1 MQSRVLQLRPPGSSC
16 GPSSALQATPEH
28 VHVFPGCALTL
39 LLSRLHSPVCVLYR
53 GYQVGSYKGWPGPAG
68 FRVWPRSSHVRK
80 SGIRGSPVLGAVRCS
95 GFHPPLA
102 QDLLACQPFR
112 HSLSNE
118 LADFPQLLGG
128 GTPSGLEV
136 GRERIFAG
144 VIRTIR
150 TIRTYFSV
158 ILTNTFFLRG
168 CADRRVANVSMGDE
182 EPT

>member
-1 MQSRVLQLRPPGSSC
+1 ML
-16 GPSSALQATPEH
+16 
-28 VHVFPGCALTL
+28 
-39 LLSRLHSPVCVLYR
+39 
-53 GYQVGSYKGWPGPAG
+53 
-68 FRVWPRSSHVRK
+68 
-80 SGIRGSPVLGAVRCS
+80 GSPVLGAVRCS

-118 LADFPQLLGG
+118 LADFPQLLGC

-150 TIRTYFSV
+150 TYSPV
-158 ILTNTFFLRG
+158 ILTNTLFLS
-168 CADRRVANVSMGDE
+168 VYMIFWS
-182 EPT
+182 

>member
-1 MQSRVLQLRPPGSSC
+1 
-16 GPSSALQATPEH
+16 
-28 VHVFPGCALTL
+28 
-39 LLSRLHSPVCVLYR
+39 
-53 GYQVGSYKGWPGPAG
+53 
-68 FRVWPRSSHVRK
+68 
-80 SGIRGSPVLGAVRCS
+80 VRCS

-150 TIRTYFSV
+150 TYSPV
-158 ILTNTFFLRG
+158 ILTNTLFLS
-168 CADRRVANVSMGDE
+168 VYMIFWS
-182 EPT
+182 

>member
-1 MQSRVLQLRPPGSSC
+1 ML
-16 GPSSALQATPEH
+16 
-28 VHVFPGCALTL
+28 
-39 LLSRLHSPVCVLYR
+39 
-53 GYQVGSYKGWPGPAG
+53 
-68 FRVWPRSSHVRK
+68 
-80 SGIRGSPVLGAVRCS
+80 GSPVLGAVRYS
-95 GFHPPLA
+95 GFHLPLA

-150 TIRTYFSV
+150 TYSPV
-158 ILTNTFFLRG
+158 ILTNTLFLS
-168 CADRRVANVSMGDE
+168 VYMIFWS
-182 EPT
+182 

>member
-1 MQSRVLQLRPPGSSC
+1 ML
-16 GPSSALQATPEH
+16 
-28 VHVFPGCALTL
+28 
-39 LLSRLHSPVCVLYR
+39 
-53 GYQVGSYKGWPGPAG
+53 
-68 FRVWPRSSHVRK
+68 
-80 SGIRGSPVLGAVRCS
+80 GSPVLGAVRCS

-144 VIRTIR
+144 VFR

-158 ILTNTFFLRG
+158 ISRTPSFLELARIG
-168 CADRRVANVSMGDE
+168 M
-182 EPT
+182 

>member
-1 MQSRVLQLRPPGSSC
+1 M
-16 GPSSALQATPEH
+16 
-28 VHVFPGCALTL
+28 FPGCALTL

>member
-1 MQSRVLQLRPPGSSC
+1 ML
-16 GPSSALQATPEH
+16 
-28 VHVFPGCALTL
+28 
-39 LLSRLHSPVCVLYR
+39 
-53 GYQVGSYKGWPGPAG
+53 
-68 FRVWPRSSHVRK
+68 
-80 SGIRGSPVLGAVRCS
+80 GSPVLGAVRCS

-112 HSLSNE
+112 HSLSDE

-168 CADRRVANVSMGDE
+168 RANRRVAYVARGSQKAVQ
-182 EPT
+182 PL

>member
-1 MQSRVLQLRPPGSSC
+1 LQSRVLQLRPPGSSC
-16 GPSSALQATPEH
+16 GPSSALQATPGARSR
-28 VHVFPGCALTL
+28 VPGVCPDSSSVTSP
-39 LLSRLHSPVCVLYR
+39 LSCVCVLYR

-150 TIRTYFSV
+150 TYFSV